1 MTDETQ
7 QRDQIEVEGFGGK
20 FKASPDSIART
31 IAAIGTFLLLACVL
45 YWEAMHGRPAMIDRM
60 NAGWRESDERHQ
72 KILIEQQEKADARL
86 DRLVERHAEAIG
98 SLRDAIQNRKV
109 AGQAPTA
116 TGSTP

>member
-20 FKASPDSIART
+20 LKASPDSIART
-31 IAAIGTFLLLACVL
+31 IAAIGTFVLLAAVL
-45 YWEAMHGRPAMIDRM
+45 YWEAVHGRPAMIDKI
-60 NAGWRESDERHQ
+60 NSGWRESDERHQ
-72 KILIEQQEKADARL
+72 KTLIEQQEKADARL

-109 AGQAPTA
+109 AGQAQA
-116 TGSTP
+116 ANSTP